1 MKVKFIKSHP
11 KFAYFAGDVADITD
25 KKHLEMLN
33 GFVVPV
39 KETAT
44 KRTSKKVETATKK

>member
-1 MKVKFIKSHP
+1 MKVKFLKSHP
-11 KFAYFAGDVADITD
+11 KFAYFAGNIADITD
-25 KKHLEMLN
+25 EKQLEMLN

-44 KRTSKKVETATKK
+44 KGTTKKVETATKK